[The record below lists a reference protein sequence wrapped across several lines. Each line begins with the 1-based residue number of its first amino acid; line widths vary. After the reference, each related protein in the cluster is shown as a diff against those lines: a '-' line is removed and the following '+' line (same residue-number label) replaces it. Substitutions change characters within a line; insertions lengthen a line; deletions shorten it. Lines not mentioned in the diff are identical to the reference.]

1 MKSPR
6 NSVRRTKLEG
16 KHDSWKRFR
25 KIIAISTLVVV
36 ALLAITVTR
45 PEGLSSPEKLHG
57 SRKSV
62 QSLRDPSLRP
72 AEEYEKSENSPDSIK
87 VQKIKAWWA
96 FTFVTIIIIFSVS
109 FESAVEYVRH
119 GVPEELQE
127 VIAALLEEL
136 TTLGFLGFA
145 FFLTTVRINDQPSLI
160 ESLSLYSL
168 QEREALGE
176 LFEGLHYLV
185 FTISL
190 SYIFCTLGGMYE
202 FQYGEGGS
210 VSWKRYDE
218 AGKSA
223 TTAADYLALLQVRGI
238 KVEIISISPAANE
251 PIRRL
256 SARTLQAAS

>member
-1 MKSPR
+1 MKSGKSPR
-6 NSVRRTKLEG
+6 PNAVRRKSDEAIFGLG
-16 KHDSWKRFR
+16 KRFR
-25 KIIAISTLVVV
+25 KIVIILILIVV
-36 ALLAITVTR
+36 ACLSIALMR
-45 PEGLSSPEKLHG
+45 PDGLHSEKSP
-57 SRKSV
+57 SVRKSGAIPKAKV
-62 QSLRDPSLRP
+62 TLSESRH
-72 AEEYEKSENSPDSIK
+72 EKSSDEESNEGEPDSLQ

-109 FESAVEYVRH
+109 FENAVEYVRH
-119 GVPEELQE
+119 AVPEELKE
-127 VIAALLEEL
+127 VIGALLEEL

-145 FFLTTVRINDQPSLI
+145 FFLTTLRVNEEPSLI

-168 QEREALGE
+168 HERGALAE

-218 AGKSA
+218 AGKN
-223 TTAADYLALLQVRGI
+223 AANAAEYVALLQVG
-238 KVEIISISPAANE
+238 SL
-251 PIRRL
+251 RRRRVVF
-256 SARTLQAAS
+256 ADQGTLH

>member
-1 MKSPR
+1 MQSPR
-6 NSVRRTKLEG
+6 PNTADKKHNG
-16 KHDSWKRFR
+16 KKHGPQKRFR
-25 KIIAISTLVVV
+25 KIIAIA
-36 ALLAITVTR
+36 ALIVSALFAISVTR
-45 PEGLSSPEKLHG
+45 PEGLDFKPSPADLPG
-57 SRKSV
+57 SPKSV
-62 QSLRDPSLRP
+62 QSLRNPEHPEHGLD
-72 AEEYEKSENSPDSIK
+72 ADEENENTPESIR
-87 VQKIKAWWA
+87 VEKIKAWWA
-96 FTFVTIIIIFSVS
+96 FTFVTIIIVFSVS

-119 GVPEELQE
+119 AVPEELQE

-145 FFLTTVRINDQPSLI
+145 FFLTTVEINDQPSLI

-168 QEREALGE
+168 HEREALAE

-223 TTAADYLALLQVRGI
+223 AGAAEYLALLQ
-238 KVEIISISPAANE
+238 A
-251 PIRRL
+251 
-256 SARTLQAAS
+256 